1 MAPVITKVNQ
11 INTFDKER
19 LIDKIYKG
27 DDENKNV

>member
-11 INTFDKER
+11 INTFDKGR